1 MINQVILLGHLINDI
16 KVIEDSNKEKYA
28 IINLVIM
35 PKSDD
40 ANIDYVDCYAYGNV
54 LDASNY
60 CHKGD
65 LVGIKGVVKRKKDEE
80 MVIVAE
86 KITFLSKENN
96 I

>member
-16 KVIEDSNKEKYA
+16 KVVEDSNKEKYA

-35 PKSDD
+35 SKFDNDD
-40 ANIDYVDCYAYGNV
+40 TDYVDCYAYGNV

-96 I
+96 V